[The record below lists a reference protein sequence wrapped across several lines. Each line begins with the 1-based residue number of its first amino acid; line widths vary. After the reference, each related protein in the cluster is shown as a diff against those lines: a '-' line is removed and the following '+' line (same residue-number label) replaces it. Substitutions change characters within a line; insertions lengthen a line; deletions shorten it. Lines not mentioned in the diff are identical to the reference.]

1 MTYEQ
6 FVYKLRQFQ
15 AVKVHLADYEI
26 DILLNKGYICVGSLS
41 AVSLQ
46 VFHNLPDAFGQWYH
60 PEDRRTLGE
69 IIKKIDDKNVYNNPA
84 FRDISILDPEL
95 LVEPTNLQRNSV
107 TRGVTFSDSS
117 VERDVQC
124 MVDSISACL
133 YNVTLEAKIYQ
144 TLEWRWLKEMLDR
157 KRILFKSPLT
167 YHDAWESFMFR
178 KYVWEEGTDES
189 QLQLTECGKNFY
201 CSCWSVCEESDGIWN
216 NQIRGKPSRQ
226 KSPNPDESEDALVVK
241 IETTV
246 GHLLSSLGLDKLCLA
261 QNIWKYFRIGTVG
274 YYDESELR
282 TFKEQS
288 VRMIKT
294 RKELGLNYYLPY
306 FIVQSFFMKR
316 KQFEYEQEV
325 RLVLMDSIELK
336 TLKRKKRGVYFQSNP
351 CSWIHEVVVHPDC
364 RAKDYKKI
372 CNELHKYG
380 IDNVIKSPL
389 SRQFCV
395 NRRRHR

>member
-60 PEDRRTLGE
+60 SEDRRTLGE

-133 YNVTLEAKIYQ
+133 YNVTLETKIYQ

-395 NRRRHR
+395 NRRCHR

>member
-60 PEDRRTLGE
+60 SEDRRTLGE

-133 YNVTLEAKIYQ
+133 YNVTLETKIYQ

-167 YHDAWESFMFR
+167 YHDVWESFMFR

-189 QLQLTECGKNFY
+189 QLQLTECGMSMGF
-201 CSCWSVCEESDGIWN
+201 
-216 NQIRGKPSRQ
+216 
-226 KSPNPDESEDALVVK
+226 
-241 IETTV
+241 
-246 GHLLSSLGLDKLCLA
+246 
-261 QNIWKYFRIGTVG
+261 
-274 YYDESELR
+274 
-282 TFKEQS
+282 
-288 VRMIKT
+288 
-294 RKELGLNYYLPY
+294 
-306 FIVQSFFMKR
+306 
-316 KQFEYEQEV
+316 
-325 RLVLMDSIELK
+325 
-336 TLKRKKRGVYFQSNP
+336 
-351 CSWIHEVVVHPDC
+351 
-364 RAKDYKKI
+364 
-372 CNELHKYG
+372 
-380 IDNVIKSPL
+380 
-389 SRQFCV
+389 
-395 NRRRHR
+395 